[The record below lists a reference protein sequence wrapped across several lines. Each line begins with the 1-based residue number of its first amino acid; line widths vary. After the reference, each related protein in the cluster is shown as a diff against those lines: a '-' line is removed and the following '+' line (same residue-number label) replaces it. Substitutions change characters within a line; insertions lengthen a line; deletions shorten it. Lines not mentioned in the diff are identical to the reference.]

1 MGFRTPCRPGTKYLG
16 CMVSDTFLHNLSVN
30 LALDTEEQLRLAKIT
45 PSEDVI
51 NHLSEAF
58 NQALK
63 HIVKA
68 RKESH

>member
-1 MGFRTPCRPGTKYLG
+1 MA
-16 CMVSDTFLHNLSVN
+16 SDTFLHNLVVN
-30 LALDTEEQLRLAKIT
+30 LALDAENQLRLAEIT

-58 NQALK
+58 KQSLK

-68 RKESH
+68 RKESQ